1 MELRHL
7 RYFVAAAEEEHF
19 GRASDRLFITRP
31 AVSQIIADLEDEL
44 GVELFERQ
52 AHKVKLTA
60 AGQALLPRLQS
71 LMSDL
76 NQAIT
81 LAKQVGEGKVG
92 GLSIGY
98 GSLTLYHP
106 VFRAAIKRF
115 LEYHP
120 SVALTLVEMP
130 TSDQVKAVLDGKIQ
144 AGFMHFGPDAGRPRK
159 HRRGGAQAEGEASI
173 ERHVIQ
179 TGELG
184 VVVPADHPLAKR
196 KSVCLGQLAGER
208 FVVVPRSSVSP
219 GYGPLF
225 ALCQEAGFEPQVVQE
240 VHSIASQMNLISVG
254 VGIGLAVLGK
264 DFNYPSGLAV
274 IRLTDVSYK
283 TNFQLCWLKGRTEPV
298 LQQFIDVVRELSGT
312 NLGKLVASEDAAGK
326 P

>member
-7 RYFVAAAEEEHF
+7 RYFIAAAEEEHF
-19 GRASDRLFITRP
+19 GRASDRLFVTRP

-60 AGQALLPRLQS
+60 AGLALLPRLQS
-71 LMSDL
+71 MMCDL
-76 NQAIT
+76 SQAIT

-92 GLSIGY
+92 ELCIGY
-98 GSLTLYHP
+98 GSLSLYHP
-106 VFRAAIKRF
+106 LLRAAIKRF

-120 SVALTLVEMP
+120 NVALTLVEMP

-144 AGFMHFGPDAGRPRK
+144 VGFMHFCPDDGHRK
-159 HRRGGAQAEGEASI
+159 QRRGSAQPEGEASL
-173 ERHVIQ
+173 ERYVIQ
-179 TGELG
+179 TGGLG
-184 VVVPADHPLAKR
+184 VVVPTDHPLAKKR
-196 KSVCLGQLAGER
+196 AISLSQLARER

-225 ALCQEAGFEPQVVQE
+225 ALCQEAGFQPQVVQE

-264 DFNYPSGLAV
+264 DFTYPSGLTV
-274 IRLTDVSYK
+274 IRLTDVNYR
-283 TNFQLCWLKGRTEPV
+283 TNFQLSWLKGRTEPV
-298 LQQFIDVVRELSGT
+298 LQQFIEVVKELSAPSA
-312 NLGKLVASEDAAGK
+312 NLNAAGNED
-326 P
+326 

>member
-19 GRASDRLFITRP
+19 GRASDRLFVTRP

-52 AHKVKLTA
+52 PHKVKLTA

-71 LMSDL
+71 IMSDL
-76 NQAIT
+76 SQAVT

-106 VFRAAIKRF
+106 LFRAAIKRF

-120 SVALTLVEMP
+120 NVALTLVEMP
-130 TSDQVKAVLDGKIQ
+130 TSEQVKAVLEGRIQ
-144 AGFMHFGPDAGRPRK
+144 AGFMHFGPDAGAPRK
-159 HRRGGAQAEGEASI
+159 QRKGIVQAEGKASL
-173 ERHVIQ
+173 ERYVIQ
-179 TGELG
+179 TGGLG

-196 KSVCLGQLAGER
+196 KAVSLSQLAGER

-225 ALCQEAGFEPQVVQE
+225 AFCQEAGFEPQVVQE

-264 DFNYPSGLAV
+264 DFTYPSGLAV
-274 IRLTDVSYK
+274 IKLTDVNYR
-283 TNFQLCWLKGRTEPV
+283 TNFQLCWMKGRIEPV
-298 LQQFIDVVRELSGT
+298 LQQFIAVVQELSGA
-312 NLGKLVASEDAAGK
+312 NHGKAAASGAAADSH
-326 P
+326 

>member
-19 GRASDRLFITRP
+19 GRASDRLFVTRP

-52 AHKVKLTA
+52 PHGVKLTA
-60 AGQALLPRLQS
+60 AGRAILPRLQS
-71 LMSDL
+71 IMSDL
-76 NQAIT
+76 NQVIT

-106 VFRAAIKRF
+106 LFRAAIKRY

-120 SVALTLVEMP
+120 NVALSLVEMP

-144 AGFMHFGPDAGRPRK
+144 AGFMHFGPDAGQTRK
-159 HRRGGAQAEGEASI
+159 QRKGSVQTEGEASL
-173 ERHVIQ
+173 ERYVIQ
-179 TGELG
+179 TGGLG
-184 VVVPADHPLAKR
+184 VVVPDDHALAK
-196 KSVCLGQLAGER
+196 KKAVSLSQLAGER

-254 VGIGLAVLGK
+254 VGIGLTVLGK
-264 DFNYPSGLAV
+264 DFNYPSGVAV
-274 IRLTDVSYK
+274 IRLMDANYK
-283 TNFQLCWLKGRTEPV
+283 TNFQLCWMKGRTEPV
-298 LQQFIDVVRELSGT
+298 LQQFIDVVKELSGK
-312 NLGKLVASEDAAGK
+312 NIGKLVTPENTAGK
-326 P
+326 H